1 MTGSPAPP
9 ASVLLTTFYERLP
22 PFDGLMRAI
31 LPDARLSAEL
41 IFRGTPERHVLL
53 DFASEPLRVLVD
65 DPTRHG
71 QVRIAAD
78 AQVMHDIMLGN
89 LAPGV
94 AVARRQALMRGSG
107 ADLARFMPLFAI
119 TPLLYRE
126 HLADAGVEGF
136 ARPSGWAPQKE
147 TVMAEN
153 EFRGDPIPLEKRS
166 RIEEL
171 MFGRINA
178 SAYALGYAMGK
189 LRHRLLKNL
198 SLFEVMSAMSRG
210 MEAAAASQRTNK
222 SPD

>member
-1 MTGSPAPP
+1 
-9 ASVLLTTFYERLP
+9 LLTTFYQRLP

-31 LPDARLSAEL
+31 LPDAKISAEL
-41 IFRGTPERHVLL
+41 IFRGKPEKHVLL

-78 AQVMHDIMLGN
+78 AEVMHDLMLGRIS
-89 LAPGV
+89 PGV
-94 AVARRQALMRGSG
+94 AVARRQVLMRGSG
-107 ADLARFMPLFAI
+107 SDLARFMPLFAV

-126 HLADAGVEGF
+126 HLADVGIAGY

-147 TVMAEN
+147 IVMAGR
-153 EFRGDPIPLEKRS
+153 EFKGDPIPLEKRS
-166 RIEEL
+166 RIEEI

-189 LRHRLLKNL
+189 LRHRLLRNL

-210 MEAAAASQRTNK
+210 MEAAAGRESDDAK
-222 SPD
+222 SD